1 MFFLNM
7 SQFTASNYLKVNI
20 PHLYQRICF
29 IFSKSVTQ
37 TNVSQ
42 KRQKLQTLT
51 KSSAHTE

>member
-29 IFSKSVTQ
+29 IFSKSVIHI
-37 TNVSQ
+37 NVAQ
-42 KRQKLQTLT
+42 KPQMLQTLT
-51 KSSAHTE
+51 KSSAHIE